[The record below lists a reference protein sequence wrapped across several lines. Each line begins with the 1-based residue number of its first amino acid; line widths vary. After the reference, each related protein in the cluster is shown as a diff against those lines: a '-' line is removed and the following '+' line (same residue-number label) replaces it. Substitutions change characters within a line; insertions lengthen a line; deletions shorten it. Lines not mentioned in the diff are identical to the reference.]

1 MLLAPV
7 PFALTTDVTASDGTQ
22 IAAGTNTTSQIDIDF
37 GSAATAQ
44 KYMPT
49 GVERISGISD
59 PVTVTITNS
68 AGDLRG
74 TIPGSRNIVIQGS
87 NGATTTL
94 VGSSSYTGS
103 TTIGS
108 GGTLRIANNEA
119 APSST
124 ALTVNSGGTFDLQG
138 YTQTVGS
145 VSGAGGIALGAG
157 SLSVGKDNSD
167 TTFSGTISGTGSFT
181 KQGTGTLT
189 LTGGNTYSGGT
200 TISSGILK
208 GSTTGLQGNIA
219 NNGTLTFDQSNDGTY
234 GGVISGSGSVTKT
247 GSGSLILTG
256 RNTYSGGTTLS
267 AGTLRV
273 NGSVTGLL
281 TVMNGGTL
289 GGTGTVG
296 NLNSYGA
303 VGPGNSIG
311 TLTVYGNYTQHST
324 GTLQIEISPT
334 QADKLVVSQIVGL
347 DKQLVGGAASLD
359 GGLEVFPLTG
369 TYTAG
374 TKYPI
379 LTAQS
384 VSGTFKSVAVSN
396 SDRLGGLSVGVNYL
410 SNEVDLELMAPLAAS
425 ARQQEESV
433 KVVAPEVTR
442 QAGRMQTTII
452 GAHIASIL
460 FPPDFARAGGSKTG
474 TSAPVGG
481 PGDPDKKKDRKSSD
495 AGTSGLAAGDAPA
508 AADYDLKGL
517 SAWGDA
523 SLALLNNTDA
533 ASKYNGLHKAAT
545 LGTDYRIDD
554 QLVVGVA
561 FTPDQADINLR
572 SIDGNRT
579 STGISGAA
587 YAGYKFDD
595 TYAVSAIAGYGR
607 AFNFSRQPVAGV
619 EVKDNYNT
627 NRYLAQLSASA
638 AYLLQDDLRV
648 IPSLSYTHSVESE
661 SRHHSSDGA
670 DIKIPTVRLGTVK
683 AGAQL
688 DYAVTEQ
695 IVPFVTGGIERDLI
709 NSGGSG
715 RRLGFS
721 AGGGVQVP
729 LDDNLTLGAVATT
742 NFGRGAQ
749 TETQFAANIRYSW

>member
-22 IAAGTNTTSQIDIDF
+22 LAAGTNTTSRIDVDF

-74 TIPGSRNIVIQGS
+74 TIPGSRNIVILGS

-94 VGSSSYTGS
+94 VGSNSYTGS

-124 ALTVNSGGTFDLQG
+124 ALAVNSGGTFDLQG

-145 VSGAGGIALGAG
+145 VSGAGSIALGAG
-157 SLSVGKDNSD
+157 TLNAGKDNSD
-167 TTFSGTISGTGSFT
+167 TTFSGTISGTGSIT

-208 GSTTGLQGNIA
+208 GSTTSLQGNVV
-219 NNGTLTFDQSNDGTY
+219 NNGMLTFDQSNDGTF
-234 GGVISGSGSVTKT
+234 GGVISGSGSVAKS

-267 AGTLRV
+267 AGILRV

-296 NLNSYGA
+296 SLDSSGA

-311 TLTVYGNYTQHST
+311 TLSVSGNYTQRST
-324 GTLQIEISPT
+324 GTLQIELSPS
-334 QADKLVVSQIVGL
+334 QADKLV
-347 DKQLVGGAASLD
+347 VGGAASLD
-359 GGLEVFPLTG
+359 GGLAVLPQTG
-369 TYTAG
+369 SYSAG

-379 LTAQS
+379 ITAQS
-384 VSGTFKSVAVSN
+384 VSGTFKSVSVSN
-396 SDRLGGLSVGVNYL
+396 ADRLGGLSVGVTYL
-410 SNEVDLELMAPLAAS
+410 GNEVDLELLAPLAAS
-425 ARQQEESV
+425 ARQQEESI

-452 GAHIASIL
+452 GTHIASIL
-460 FPPDFARAGGSKTG
+460 FPPDFARTGGSKTG
-474 TSAPVGG
+474 TTTPVGG
-481 PGDPDKKKDRKSSD
+481 PGDPDRKKDRKSSGV
-495 AGTSGLAAGDAPA
+495 GTSGLAAGDAPVA
-508 AADYDLKGL
+508 AGYDLKGL

-523 SLALLNNTDA
+523 SLALLDNSDA
-533 ASKYNGLHKAAT
+533 SSKYNGLHKAAT

-554 QLVVGVA
+554 SLVVGVA

-572 SIDGNRT
+572 SVDGNRT
-579 STGISGAA
+579 STGISGTA

-595 TYAVSAIAGYGR
+595 TYAVSAMAGYGR
-607 AFNFSRQPVAGV
+607 AFNFSRQPIAGV
-619 EVKDNYNT
+619 EVKDNYDT
-627 NRYLAQLSASA
+627 NRYLAQVSASA

-670 DIKIPTVRLGTVK
+670 DVKIPMVRLGTVK

-688 DYAVTEQ
+688 DYAVTDQ
-695 IVPFVTGGIERDLI
+695 IIPFVTGGIERDLI
-709 NSGGSG
+709 NSGGPG

-749 TETQFAANIRYSW
+749 SETQFAANIRYSW